1 MSKIYA
7 GAGADQM
14 YIIKYQ
20 LDSVELNLG
29 TSSDQDIIAFTG
41 FL

>member
-1 MSKIYA
+1 MRER
-7 GAGADQM
+7 GRADQM